1 MGPELLVWIV
11 AVVLG
16 YKLIARQM
24 EIKRMAAEERL
35 DDGRNSDMA
44 EVREE
49 LAEIRE
55 MLADILLEDHARKA
69 RALPPDLG
77 RDARPDR

>member
-24 EIKRMAAEERL
+24 EIKRIAAEARQG
-35 DDGRNSDMA
+35 DGRNSDMA

-55 MLADILLEDHARKA
+55 MLADVLLDDHARRA
-69 RALPPDLG
+69 RPLPQDLG
-77 RDARPDR
+77 RDAPSDR